1 MADKKITAL
10 TELVSG
16 SLASTDLFHVIDD
29 PSGTPINKKITVAS
43 VFNAVPTFLGLNSVV
58 TYDADGAVALTEA
71 ISLIDG
77 ADADALL
84 TLADSTTTGQIKM
97 FAVTSTTNTTDLDLT
112 TTLGQG
118 VTYTFQG
125 IGETMTIMWTGAAYA
140 VMAIAANITVT
151 NYTGLT
157 TIDITQCQLWCGGLV
172 PPTIL
177 FMETKMEVLS
187 EVLNDKVKS
196 GVESIKKVLAKKPE
210 MLEEQIRDSVPLE
223 KEKKNEK
230 V

>member
-10 TELVSG
+10 TELASG

-84 TLADSTTTGQIKM
+84 SLANSTTTGQIKM
-97 FAVTSTTNTTDLDLT
+97 FAVTSTTQTTDLDLT
-112 TTLGQG
+112 ATLGQG
-118 VTYTFQG
+118 VTFTFQG
-125 IGETMTIMWTGAAYA
+125 IGETLTILWTGAAYA
-140 VMAIAANITVT
+140 VMSIAANITVT

-157 TIDITQCQLWCGGLV
+157 TIDVT
-172 PPTIL
+172 
-177 FMETKMEVLS
+177 
-187 EVLNDKVKS
+187 
-196 GVESIKKVLAKKPE
+196 
-210 MLEEQIRDSVPLE
+210 
-223 KEKKNEK
+223 
-230 V
+230 

>member
-10 TELVSG
+10 TELASG

-29 PSGTPINKKITVAS
+29 PSGTPINKKITTAS
-43 VFNAVPTFLGLNSVV
+43 IFNAIPTFLGLNSVV

-84 TLADSTTTGQIKM
+84 TLANSTTVGQIKM

-112 TTLGQG
+112 ATLGQG

-125 IGETMTIMWTGAAYA
+125 IGETLTILWTGAAYA
-140 VMAIAANITVT
+140 VMSIAANITVT

-157 TIDITQCQLWCGGLV
+157 TIDVT
-172 PPTIL
+172 
-177 FMETKMEVLS
+177 
-187 EVLNDKVKS
+187 
-196 GVESIKKVLAKKPE
+196 
-210 MLEEQIRDSVPLE
+210 
-223 KEKKNEK
+223 
-230 V
+230 

>member
-10 TELVSG
+10 TELASG

-29 PSGTPINKKITVAS
+29 PSGTPINKKITTAS
-43 VFNAVPTFLGLNSVV
+43 IFNAIPTFLGLNSVV

-84 TLADSTTTGQIKM
+84 TLANSTTVGQIKM

-112 TTLGQG
+112 ATLGQG
-118 VTYTFQG
+118 VTFTFQG
-125 IGETMTIMWTGAAYA
+125 IGETLTILWTGAAYA
-140 VMAIAANITVT
+140 VMSIAANITVT

-157 TIDITQCQLWCGGLV
+157 TIDVT
-172 PPTIL
+172 
-177 FMETKMEVLS
+177 
-187 EVLNDKVKS
+187 
-196 GVESIKKVLAKKPE
+196 
-210 MLEEQIRDSVPLE
+210 
-223 KEKKNEK
+223 
-230 V
+230 

>member
-10 TELVSG
+10 TELASG

-29 PSGTPINKKITVAS
+29 PSGTPINKKITTAS
-43 VFNAVPTFLGLNSVV
+43 IFNAIPTFLGLNSVV

-84 TLADSTTTGQIKM
+84 TLANSTTVGQIKM

-112 TTLGQG
+112 ATLGQG
-118 VTYTFQG
+118 VTFTFQG
-125 IGETMTIMWTGAAYA
+125 IGETLTILWTGAAYA
-140 VMAIAANITVT
+140 VISIAANITVT

-157 TIDITQCQLWCGGLV
+157 TIDVT
-172 PPTIL
+172 
-177 FMETKMEVLS
+177 
-187 EVLNDKVKS
+187 
-196 GVESIKKVLAKKPE
+196 
-210 MLEEQIRDSVPLE
+210 
-223 KEKKNEK
+223 
-230 V
+230 

>member
-10 TELVSG
+10 TELASG

-84 TLADSTTTGQIKM
+84 TLANSTTVGQIKM

-112 TTLGQG
+112 ATLGQG
-118 VTYTFQG
+118 VTFTFQG
-125 IGETMTIMWTGAAYA
+125 IGETLTILWTGAAYA
-140 VMAIAANITVT
+140 VISIAANITVT

-157 TIDITQCQLWCGGLV
+157 TIDVT
-172 PPTIL
+172 
-177 FMETKMEVLS
+177 
-187 EVLNDKVKS
+187 
-196 GVESIKKVLAKKPE
+196 
-210 MLEEQIRDSVPLE
+210 
-223 KEKKNEK
+223 
-230 V
+230 

>member
-10 TELVSG
+10 TELASG

-84 TLADSTTTGQIKM
+84 TLANSTTAGQIKM

-112 TTLGQG
+112 ATLGQG
-118 VTYTFQG
+118 VTFTFQG
-125 IGETMTIMWTGAAYA
+125 IGETLTILWTGAAYA
-140 VMAIAANITVT
+140 VISIAANITVT

-157 TIDITQCQLWCGGLV
+157 TIDVT
-172 PPTIL
+172 
-177 FMETKMEVLS
+177 
-187 EVLNDKVKS
+187 
-196 GVESIKKVLAKKPE
+196 
-210 MLEEQIRDSVPLE
+210 
-223 KEKKNEK
+223 
-230 V
+230 

>member
-10 TELVSG
+10 TELTSG
-16 SLASTDLFHVIDD
+16 NLASTDLFHVIDD

-112 TTLGQG
+112 TTLGAG
-118 VTYTFQG
+118 VTYTFQT
-125 IGETMTIMWTGAAYA
+125 IGETMTILWTGAAYA
-140 VMAIAANITVT
+140 IIAISNNATVT
-151 NYTGLT
+151 NYSGT
-157 TIDITQCQLWCGGLV
+157 TTVDIT
-172 PPTIL
+172 
-177 FMETKMEVLS
+177 
-187 EVLNDKVKS
+187 
-196 GVESIKKVLAKKPE
+196 
-210 MLEEQIRDSVPLE
+210 
-223 KEKKNEK
+223 
-230 V
+230 

>member
-10 TELVSG
+10 TELASG

-84 TLADSTTTGQIKM
+84 TLANSTTTGQIKM

-125 IGETMTIMWTGAAYA
+125 IGETMTILWTGAAFA
-140 VMAIAANITVT
+140 VISIAANITVT

-157 TIDITQCQLWCGGLV
+157 TIDIT
-172 PPTIL
+172 
-177 FMETKMEVLS
+177 
-187 EVLNDKVKS
+187 
-196 GVESIKKVLAKKPE
+196 
-210 MLEEQIRDSVPLE
+210 
-223 KEKKNEK
+223 
-230 V
+230 

>member
-10 TELVSG
+10 TELTSG
-16 SLASTDLFHVIDD
+16 NLASTDLFHVIDD

-97 FAVTSTTNTTDLDLT
+97 FAVTSTSNTTDLDLT
-112 TTLGQG
+112 TTLGAG
-118 VTYTFQG
+118 VTYTFQTV
-125 IGETMTIMWTGAAYA
+125 GETMTILWTGAAYA
-140 VMAIAANITVT
+140 ILAISNNATVT
-151 NYTGLT
+151 NYSGFT
-157 TIDITQCQLWCGGLV
+157 TFDIT
-172 PPTIL
+172 
-177 FMETKMEVLS
+177 
-187 EVLNDKVKS
+187 
-196 GVESIKKVLAKKPE
+196 
-210 MLEEQIRDSVPLE
+210 
-223 KEKKNEK
+223 
-230 V
+230 

>member
-10 TELVSG
+10 TELASG

-43 VFNAVPTFLGLNSVV
+43 VFNAIPTFLGLNSVV

-84 TLADSTTTGQIKM
+84 TLANSTTVGQIKM

-112 TTLGQG
+112 ATLGQG
-118 VTYTFQG
+118 VTFTFQG
-125 IGETMTIMWTGAAYA
+125 IGETLTILWTGAAYA
-140 VMAIAANITVT
+140 VISIAANITVT

-157 TIDITQCQLWCGGLV
+157 TIDVT
-172 PPTIL
+172 
-177 FMETKMEVLS
+177 
-187 EVLNDKVKS
+187 
-196 GVESIKKVLAKKPE
+196 
-210 MLEEQIRDSVPLE
+210 
-223 KEKKNEK
+223 
-230 V
+230 

>member
-10 TELVSG
+10 TELASG

-29 PSGTPINKKITVAS
+29 PSGTPINKKIAVAS
-43 VFNAVPTFLGLNSVV
+43 VFNAIPTFLGLNSVV

-84 TLADSTTTGQIKM
+84 TLANSTTTGQIKM

-112 TTLGQG
+112 ATLGQG

-125 IGETMTIMWTGAAYA
+125 IGETMTILWTGSAYA
-140 VMAIAANITVT
+140 VMSIAANITVT

-157 TIDITQCQLWCGGLV
+157 TIDIT
-172 PPTIL
+172 
-177 FMETKMEVLS
+177 
-187 EVLNDKVKS
+187 
-196 GVESIKKVLAKKPE
+196 
-210 MLEEQIRDSVPLE
+210 
-223 KEKKNEK
+223 
-230 V
+230 

>member
-10 TELVSG
+10 TALASG

-43 VFNAVPTFLGLNSVV
+43 VFNAIPTFLGLNSVV

-84 TLADSTTTGQIKM
+84 TLANSTTVGQIKM

-112 TTLGQG
+112 ATLGQG
-118 VTYTFQG
+118 VTFTFQG
-125 IGETMTIMWTGAAYA
+125 IGETLTILWTGAAYA
-140 VMAIAANITVT
+140 VISIAANITVT

-157 TIDITQCQLWCGGLV
+157 TIDVT
-172 PPTIL
+172 
-177 FMETKMEVLS
+177 
-187 EVLNDKVKS
+187 
-196 GVESIKKVLAKKPE
+196 
-210 MLEEQIRDSVPLE
+210 
-223 KEKKNEK
+223 
-230 V
+230 

>member
-10 TELVSG
+10 TVLASG

-43 VFNAVPTFLGLNSVV
+43 VFNAVPSFLGLNSVV

-84 TLADSTTTGQIKM
+84 TLANSTTTGQIKM

-112 TTLGQG
+112 ATLGQG
-118 VTYTFQG
+118 VTFTFQG
-125 IGETMTIMWTGAAYA
+125 IGETLSILWTGAAYA
-140 VMAIAANITVT
+140 VMSIAANITVT

-157 TIDITQCQLWCGGLV
+157 TIDIT
-172 PPTIL
+172 
-177 FMETKMEVLS
+177 
-187 EVLNDKVKS
+187 
-196 GVESIKKVLAKKPE
+196 
-210 MLEEQIRDSVPLE
+210 
-223 KEKKNEK
+223 
-230 V
+230 

>member
-10 TELVSG
+10 TELASG

-84 TLADSTTTGQIKM
+84 TLANSTTTGQIKM

-140 VMAIAANITVT
+140 VISIAANITVT

-157 TIDITQCQLWCGGLV
+157 TIDIT
-172 PPTIL
+172 
-177 FMETKMEVLS
+177 
-187 EVLNDKVKS
+187 
-196 GVESIKKVLAKKPE
+196 
-210 MLEEQIRDSVPLE
+210 
-223 KEKKNEK
+223 
-230 V
+230 

>member
-10 TELVSG
+10 TALASG

-29 PSGTPINKKITVAS
+29 PAGTPINKKITVAS
-43 VFNAVPTFLGLNSVV
+43 VFNAIPTFLGLNSVV

-84 TLADSTTTGQIKM
+84 TLANSTTVGQIKM

-112 TTLGQG
+112 ATLGQG
-118 VTYTFQG
+118 VTFTFQG
-125 IGETMTIMWTGAAYA
+125 IGETLTILWTGAAYA
-140 VMAIAANITVT
+140 VISIAANITVT

-157 TIDITQCQLWCGGLV
+157 TIDVT
-172 PPTIL
+172 
-177 FMETKMEVLS
+177 
-187 EVLNDKVKS
+187 
-196 GVESIKKVLAKKPE
+196 
-210 MLEEQIRDSVPLE
+210 
-223 KEKKNEK
+223 
-230 V
+230 

>member
-10 TELVSG
+10 TELASG

-97 FAVTSTTNTTDLDLT
+97 FAVTSTTNVTDLDLT
-112 TTLGQG
+112 TTLGAG

-125 IGETMTIMWTGAAYA
+125 LGETMTILWTGAAWA
-140 VMAIAANITVT
+140 VMSVAANITVT
-151 NYTGLT
+151 DYTGLT
-157 TIDITQCQLWCGGLV
+157 TMDVT
-172 PPTIL
+172 
-177 FMETKMEVLS
+177 
-187 EVLNDKVKS
+187 
-196 GVESIKKVLAKKPE
+196 
-210 MLEEQIRDSVPLE
+210 
-223 KEKKNEK
+223 
-230 V
+230 

>member
-10 TELVSG
+10 TELASG

-112 TTLGQG
+112 TTLGAG
-118 VTYTFQG
+118 VTYTFQTV
-125 IGETMTIMWTGAAYA
+125 GETMTILWTGAAYA
-140 VMAIAANITVT
+140 ILAISNNATVT
-151 NYTGLT
+151 NYSGVT
-157 TIDITQCQLWCGGLV
+157 TVDIT
-172 PPTIL
+172 
-177 FMETKMEVLS
+177 
-187 EVLNDKVKS
+187 
-196 GVESIKKVLAKKPE
+196 
-210 MLEEQIRDSVPLE
+210 
-223 KEKKNEK
+223 
-230 V
+230 

>member
-10 TELVSG
+10 TELASG

-84 TLADSTTTGQIKM
+84 TLADAPTTGQIKM

-112 TTLGQG
+112 TTLGAG
-118 VTYTFQG
+118 VTYTFQTV
-125 IGETMTIMWTGAAYA
+125 GETMTILWTGAAYA
-140 VMAIAANITVT
+140 ILAISNNATVT
-151 NYTGLT
+151 NYSGT
-157 TIDITQCQLWCGGLV
+157 TTVDIT
-172 PPTIL
+172 
-177 FMETKMEVLS
+177 
-187 EVLNDKVKS
+187 
-196 GVESIKKVLAKKPE
+196 
-210 MLEEQIRDSVPLE
+210 
-223 KEKKNEK
+223 
-230 V
+230 

>member
-10 TELVSG
+10 TELASG

-29 PSGTPINKKITVAS
+29 PAGTPINKKIAVAS
-43 VFNAVPTFLGLNSVV
+43 VFNAIPTFLGLNSVV

-84 TLADSTTTGQIKM
+84 TLANSTTTGQIKM

-112 TTLGQG
+112 ATLGQG
-118 VTYTFQG
+118 VTFTFQG
-125 IGETMTIMWTGAAYA
+125 IGETLTILWTGAAYA
-140 VMAIAANITVT
+140 VMSIAANITVT

-157 TIDITQCQLWCGGLV
+157 TIDVT
-172 PPTIL
+172 
-177 FMETKMEVLS
+177 
-187 EVLNDKVKS
+187 
-196 GVESIKKVLAKKPE
+196 
-210 MLEEQIRDSVPLE
+210 
-223 KEKKNEK
+223 
-230 V
+230 

>member
-10 TELVSG
+10 TELASG

-84 TLADSTTTGQIKM
+84 TLANSTTTGQIKM

-112 TTLGQG
+112 ATLGQG
-118 VTYTFQG
+118 VTFTFQG
-125 IGETMTIMWTGAAYA
+125 IGETLTILWTGAAYA
-140 VMAIAANITVT
+140 VISIAANITVT

-157 TIDITQCQLWCGGLV
+157 TIDIT
-172 PPTIL
+172 
-177 FMETKMEVLS
+177 
-187 EVLNDKVKS
+187 
-196 GVESIKKVLAKKPE
+196 
-210 MLEEQIRDSVPLE
+210 
-223 KEKKNEK
+223 
-230 V
+230 